1 MDMNDYIT
9 LNYSKLK
16 QKVRAVTKNHQNSDD
31 LFNDLLLSLYSKPIE
46 YQRDLVEKGKV
57 EHWIMASAKLQYASK
72 TSPFYYTYKKFNMNT
87 SPLFEDTQT
96 TDDVLEDVSEDIVH
110 YIKSELET
118 YYSVYERTLCTEHL
132 IYNKSYSEIGR
143 EYSVNRK
150 YISETITPVKEKLF
164 RKVKEKWNI

>member
-1 MDMNDYIT
+1 MNDYIT

-31 LFNDLLLSLYSKPIE
+31 LFNDLLVSLYSKPIE
-46 YQRDLVEKGKV
+46 YQRDLIENGKV

-96 TDDVLEDVSEDIVH
+96 TDDEWEDISQEIVD

-118 YYSVYERTLCTEHL
+118 YYTVYQRTLATEHL
-132 IYNKSYSEIGR
+132 ISNKSYTEIGK
-143 EYSVNRK
+143 EYGINRK
-150 YISETITPVKEKLF
+150 FISQTITPVKEELF
-164 RKVKEKWNI
+164 EKIKELWNI